1 MSKVSRF
8 GFAVQADI
16 VVNINPDQ
24 PATLFCSSDGLT
36 RQQVID
42 QLKIEH
48 GDGVLKQDRLRCP
61 LIPLSFPPAR
71 TLSSDASAKVRNFR
85 SLPRSFVLCCICQ
98 GQVEVYSG
106 NKEPERP
113 YIRPGAVFGT
123 DCLQLFLFNLKLRL
137 GRQRQL

>member
-1 MSKVSRF
+1 M
-8 GFAVQADI
+8 
-16 VVNINPDQ
+16 VNIDPDQ

-48 GDGVLKQDRLRCP
+48 GDGVLKQGPIML
-61 LIPLSFPPAR
+61 PPHPTVLAPGTYAFKR
-71 TLSSDASAKVRNFR
+71 RVSQGEELQIAASIVYTM
-85 SLPRSFVLCCICQ
+85 CICQ

-123 DCLQLFLFNLKLRL
+123 DCLQLFSFNLKLRL